1 MTLGIGN
8 MDEENVVLD
17 DGILFAVYETGPWVG
32 FKLAGNPSM
41 GWVKGGTAQYDFM
54 VSMLKNKNY

>member
-1 MTLGIGN
+1 

-54 VSMLKNKNY
+54 VSMLKSKNY